1 MELRHLRHFLALA
14 EELHFGRAARRLS
27 ISQPPLSASIRQLEE
42 DLGVRLFE
50 RSSRQVRLT
59 AAGAAF
65 LVESRRILAQA
76 ADARAL
82 VGRIASGLSG
92 RLQVGFVASMLYRGM
107 PELLARHRDSHP
119 GIEVVLRE
127 LNSGEQLDALLAGRL
142 DAGFVHAPTVP
153 AGLDG
158 VEVLVE
164 PFVCCVPT
172 SHPQARRRN
181 ADLARLSDEPLV
193 LFAREVSPEYH
204 DRIVSLCVESGF
216 TPRQRHEVRHWLTV
230 LAFVAA
236 GMGVA
241 LVPASLAR
249 AGMAGVRF
257 LAVRN
262 RRVQS
267 VTRMLWAPDRMTPA
281 LRGLVESVGSIA
293 GAPRSES
300 DANHDQRIS
309 PSAPGRPGRTASA
322 GSGHV
327 FPTARSRARS
337 RA

>member
-1 MELRHLRHFLALA
+1 MELRHLRQFVALA
-14 EELHFGRAARRLS
+14 EELHFGRAAQRLS
-27 ISQPPLSASIRQLEE
+27 MSQPPLSASIRQLED
-42 DLGVRLFE
+42 DLGVQLFE

-92 RLQVGFVASMLYRGM
+92 RLQVGFVASMLYRGL
-107 PELLARHRDSHP
+107 PQLLARHGRSHP
-119 GIEVVLRE
+119 GIEVALRE
-127 LNSGEQLDALLAGRL
+127 LNSGEQIEALLAGRL
-142 DAGFVHAPTVP
+142 DAGFVHAPSVP

-158 VEVLVE
+158 VEVLAE
-164 PFVCCVPT
+164 PFVCCVADG
-172 SHPQARRRN
+172 HPQAQRRH
-181 ADLARLSDEPLV
+181 ADLARMSGEPLV

-216 TPRQRHEVRHWLTV
+216 APRQRHEVRHWLTV

-241 LVPASLAR
+241 LVPQSMSR

-257 LAVRN
+257 LPLRN
-262 RRVQS
+262 RKVRS
-267 VTRMLWAPDRMTPA
+267 VTRMLWAPQRMTPA
-281 LRGLVESVGSIA
+281 LRGLLESIGSPAPGPGA
-293 GAPRSES
+293 GALA
-300 DANHDQRIS
+300 DH
-309 PSAPGRPGRTASA
+309 A
-322 GSGHV
+322 GPAALH
-327 FPTARSRARS
+327 R
-337 RA
+337 

>member
-1 MELRHLRHFLALA
+1 MELRHLRHFVALA

-59 AAGAAF
+59 AAGAAL
-65 LVESRRILAQA
+65 LVEGRRILAQA

-92 RLQVGFVASMLYRGM
+92 RLQVGFVASMLYRGL
-107 PELLARHRDSHP
+107 PELLAGHARSHP

-127 LNSGEQLDALLAGRL
+127 LNSGEQVDALLAGRL
-142 DAGFVHAPTVP
+142 DAGFVHAPTLP
-153 AGLDG
+153 AGLEG

-164 PFVCCVPT
+164 PFVCCVPQA
-172 SHPQARRRN
+172 HPQARRRH
-181 ADLARLSDEPLV
+181 ADLARLSGEPLV

-204 DRIVSLCVESGF
+204 DRIVSLCIESGF
-216 TPRQRHEVRHWLTV
+216 APQQRHEVRHWLTV

-257 LAVRN
+257 LALRN

-267 VTRMLWAPDRMTPA
+267 VTRMLWAPGRMTPA
-281 LRGLVESVGSIA
+281 LRGLVESVGSMA
-293 GAPRSES
+293 AASRPS
-300 DANHDQRIS
+300 DDSI
-309 PSAPGRPGRTASA
+309 
-322 GSGHV
+322 HV
-327 FPTARSRARS
+327 H
-337 RA
+337 